1 MNESS
6 NRILQVARHEY
17 RAAVRSRALSVLL
30 AILVVAT
37 AVSVLVGATDYAA
50 QLAEY
55 DAYRAAA
62 QAQGLTRVAPSPLAI
77 LSLLRGTFEYVEIIG
92 AIIAIALGYLSVS
105 RERVSRTLPLLRSR
119 PLTGTDLA
127 TGSFL
132 GALAIFTTLVATT
145 AVVAVVALGTIG
157 HDWINPAQGLRLAL
171 ACVAALVYLSAF
183 YCLGAIA
190 TAKAKMPANGLVIAL
205 GIWLLVVL
213 VLPQIGDTL
222 DADNQLPG
230 GLFQALGLNHDGE
243 VAVLT
248 HFTGYERVRTGIE
261 EASLAKH
268 FERFA
273 FAMSDVKE
281 RYRPYGLPWLL
292 NETRNDIG
300 WLFAYATV
308 LFLGLRRTLAHQ
320 RPIPTGGNS

>member
-1 MNESS
+1 MSEST

-17 RAAVRSRALSVLL
+17 RAAVRSRVLTVLL
-30 AILVVAT
+30 AILVVST
-37 AVSVLVGATDYAA
+37 ASSVLIGATDYAA

-62 QAQGLTRVAPSPLAI
+62 QAQGLTRIAPSPLAV
-77 LSLLRGTFEYVEIIG
+77 LSLLRGAFEYLEIIG
-92 AIIAIALGYLSVS
+92 AIIAITLGYLSVS
-105 RERVSRTLPLLRSR
+105 RERVNLTLPLLRSR
-119 PLTGTDLA
+119 PLTGTELA

-132 GALAIFTTLVATT
+132 GALAIFTTLIAAT
-145 AVVAVVALGTIG
+145 AVVGVVALGTIG
-157 HDWINPAQGLRLAL
+157 HDWISPPQTMRLTL
-171 ACVAALVYLSAF
+171 ACVAALLYLSAF

-190 TAKAKMPANGLVIAL
+190 TAKAKIPANGLVVAL

-230 GLFQALGLNHDGE
+230 GLFQALGLNHDAE

-248 HFTGYERVRTGIE
+248 HFTGYERIRTGIE

-273 FAMSDVKE
+273 FAMSDVRE
-281 RYRPYGLPWLL
+281 RYRPYGLSWLL
-292 NETRNDIG
+292 NETRNDIA
-300 WLFAYATV
+300 WLIAYATV
-308 LFLGLRRTLAHQ
+308 LFLGLRRTLTRQ
-320 RPIPTGGNS
+320 PPIPTGGNS

>member
-1 MNESS
+1 MNESTK
-6 NRILQVARHEY
+6 RILQVAGHEY
-17 RAAVRSRALSVLL
+17 RAAVRSRALTVLL
-30 AILVVAT
+30 AILVTAT
-37 AVSVLVGATDYAA
+37 AVSVLIGATDYAA

-62 QAQGLTRVAPSPLAI
+62 QAQGLTRIAPSPLAV
-77 LSLLRGTFEYVEIIG
+77 LSLLRGAFEYLEIIG
-92 AIIAIALGYLSVS
+92 AIIAITLGYLSVS
-105 RERVSRTLPLLRSR
+105 RERVNLTLALLRSR
-119 PLTGTDLA
+119 PLTGTELA

-132 GALAIFTTLVATT
+132 GALAIFTTLIAATA
-145 AVVAVVALGTIG
+145 AVGVVALGTIG
-157 HDWINPAQGLRLAL
+157 HDWISPLQALRLTL
-171 ACVAALVYLSAF
+171 AGIAALLYLSAF

-190 TAKAKMPANGLVIAL
+190 TATAKIAANGLVIAL
-205 GIWLLVVL
+205 GIWLVVVL

-222 DADNQLPG
+222 DADNQFPG

-248 HFTGYERVRTGIE
+248 HFTRYEGIRTGIE

-281 RYRPYGLPWLL
+281 RYRPHGLSWLL

-300 WLFAYATV
+300 WLIAYATA
-308 LFLGLRRTLAHQ
+308 LFLGLRRTLTRQ
-320 RPIPTGGNS
+320 QPIPTGGNA